1 MLVSAKEGSQERKG
15 GRLTT
20 ERKPLSAGVKGK
32 VEGDFCLGKSLAD
45 YRDSLHFI
53 LAIVST

>member
-1 MLVSAKEGSQERKG
+1 MSAKEGSQERKG
-15 GRLTT
+15 GRPTT
-20 ERKPLSAGVKGK
+20 ERKPLSAGVKRK
-32 VEGDFCLGKSLAD
+32 VEGDFCPGKSLAD